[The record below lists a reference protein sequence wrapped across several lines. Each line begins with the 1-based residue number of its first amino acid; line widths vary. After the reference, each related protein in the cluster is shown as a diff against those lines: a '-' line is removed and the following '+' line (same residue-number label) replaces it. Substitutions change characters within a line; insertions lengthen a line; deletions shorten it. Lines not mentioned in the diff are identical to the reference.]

1 MSAKIAVQR
10 FFSIMSEQKFSQKKI
25 GQKANRS
32 PRVSVIIPAYNVAGF
47 IAETLDSVL
56 AQDFTG
62 YEIVLVN
69 DGSPDTEKLE
79 KVLEDYFEKIV
90 YVKQENGGTARARNT
105 GIENARGALLAF
117 LDGDDIW
124 LPEYLSGQ
132 IKFLTENNLEMVY
145 ADAFLFGEV
154 RAAGE
159 TYMRKSPSA
168 GAADFEGIVSGRC
181 SVITSGTLVYK
192 QKILE
197 AGMFDAAL
205 PRIGMEDFDLWLRL
219 AKAGARIGYQRKIL
233 LKYRV
238 SPNSLSG
245 NSVQRARRNVV
256 GLNIVREKLNLT
268 PGEEKVL
275 LQTLAEAEAELLL
288 ETGKAHLLRE
298 EFAEARKNFRA
309 ANAYYKKPK
318 LKLIDLALTV
328 SPRILVR
335 LFKKQRAAELPFIPT
350 SDF

>member
-1 MSAKIAVQR
+1 
-10 FFSIMSEQKFSQKKI
+10 MSEQKFTEKRI
-25 GQKANRS
+25 GQKAKRS
-32 PRVSVIIPAYNVAGF
+32 PRVSVVIPAYNVAGF
-47 IAETLDSVL
+47 VAETLDSVL
-56 AQDFTG
+56 AQTFPD

-79 KVLEDYFEKIV
+79 KTLENYFEKIV
-90 YVKQENGGTARARNT
+90 YVKQENGGTASARNA
-105 GIENARGALLAF
+105 GIENARGSLIAF

-124 LPEYLSGQ
+124 LPEYLSEQ

-154 RAAGE
+154 GDGRE
-159 TYMRKSPSA
+159 TYMRKSPST
-168 GAADFEGIVSGRC
+168 GAANFEGIVSGRC
-181 SVITSGTLVYK
+181 SVITSGTLCYK
-192 QKILE
+192 QKIID
-197 AGMFDAAL
+197 AGMFDAEL

-219 AKAGARIGYQRKIL
+219 AKAGVKIGYQRKIL

-238 SPNSLSG
+238 SPTSLSG
-245 NSVQRARRNVV
+245 SSVQRARRGVV

-268 PGEEKVL
+268 PDEEKVL
-275 LQTLAEAEAELLL
+275 RETLAEAEAELFL

>member
-1 MSAKIAVQR
+1 
-10 FFSIMSEQKFSQKKI
+10 MSEQKFPEKRI
-25 GQKANRS
+25 GRKANPS
-32 PRVSVIIPAYNVAGF
+32 PRVSVVIPAYNVAGF

-56 AQDFTG
+56 AQTFAD

-79 KVLEDYFEKIV
+79 KILENYFEKIV

-105 GIENARGALLAF
+105 GIENAQGEFIAF
-117 LDGDDIW
+117 LDGDDLW
-124 LPEYLSGQ
+124 LPEYLSAQ
-132 IKFLTENNLEMVY
+132 IKFLTENNLEMIY

-154 RAAGE
+154 RAGGE
-159 TYMRKSPSA
+159 TFMEKSPST

-192 QKILE
+192 QKILD
-197 AGMFDAAL
+197 AGMFDINL

-238 SPNSLSG
+238 SPTSLSG

-256 GLNIVREKLNLT
+256 GLNIVKEKLNLT
-268 PGEEKVL
+268 PNEEKVL
-275 LQTLAEAEAELLL
+275 RETLAEAEAELLL

-318 LKLIDLALTV
+318 LKLIDLALSV
-328 SPRILVR
+328 SPRILVK

-350 SDF
+350 SEF

>member
-1 MSAKIAVQR
+1 
-10 FFSIMSEQKFSQKKI
+10 MSEQKFVEKKI
-25 GQKANRS
+25 GHKVNAAPQ
-32 PRVSVIIPAYNVAGF
+32 VSVVIPAYNVAGF

-56 AQDFTG
+56 AQTFAG
-62 YEIVLVN
+62 GSEIILVN

-79 KVLEDYFEKIV
+79 KALENYFEKIV
-90 YVKQENGGTARARNT
+90 YLRQENGGTASARNA
-105 GIENARGALLAF
+105 GIENARGEFIAF

-124 LPEYLSGQ
+124 LPEYLDEQ
-132 IKFLTENNLEMVY
+132 INFLTGNNLEMVY
-145 ADAFLFGEV
+145 ADAYLFGAV
-154 RAAGE
+154 GSAHK
-159 TYMRKSPSA
+159 TYMQKSPSA

-181 SVITSGTLVYK
+181 SVITSGTLCYK
-192 QKILE
+192 QKILD
-197 AGMFDAAL
+197 AGMFDEKL

-245 NSVQRARRNVV
+245 NSIQRARRNVV
-256 GLNIVREKLNLT
+256 GLNIVKEKLDLT
-268 PGEEKVL
+268 PRETEVL
-275 LQTLAEAEAELLL
+275 NKTLAEAEAELLL

-309 ANAYYKKPK
+309 ANAHYKKTK
-318 LKLIDLALTV
+318 LKLIDLALAI
-328 SPRILVR
+328 SPRTLVK

>member
-1 MSAKIAVQR
+1 
-10 FFSIMSEQKFSQKKI
+10 MSEQKFVEKKI
-25 GQKANRS
+25 GQKVNAA
-32 PRVSVIIPAYNVAGF
+32 PRVSVVIPAYNVAGF
-47 IAETLDSVL
+47 IGETLDSVL
-56 AQDFTG
+56 AQTFAA

-79 KVLEDYFEKIV
+79 KALENYFEKIV
-90 YVKQENGGTARARNT
+90 YVRQQNGGTASARNT
-105 GIENARGALLAF
+105 GIENARGELLAF

-124 LPEYLSGQ
+124 LPEYLSEQ
-132 IKFLTENNLEMVY
+132 IEFLTANNLEMVY
-145 ADAFLFGEV
+145 ADAHLFGAV
-154 RAAGE
+154 GSAHQ
-159 TYMRKSPSA
+159 TYMQKSPSA

-192 QKILE
+192 RKILD
-197 AGMFDAAL
+197 AGMFDTEL

-219 AKAGARIGYQRKIL
+219 AKAGVKIGYQRKIL

-245 NSVQRARRNVV
+245 NSIQRARRNVV
-256 GLNIVREKLNLT
+256 GLNIVKEKLELT
-268 PGEEKVL
+268 PRETEVL
-275 LQTLAEAEAELLL
+275 NKTLAEAEAELLL
-288 ETGKAHLLRE
+288 EIGKAHLLRE

-309 ANAYYKKPK
+309 ANAHYKKTK
-318 LKLIDLALTV
+318 LKLIDLALAI
-328 SPRILVR
+328 SPRTLVR

>member
-1 MSAKIAVQR
+1 MRLCVEK
-10 FFSIMSEQKFSQKKI
+10 FMSEQKFPEKKI
-25 GQKANRS
+25 GQKANPS
-32 PRVSVIIPAYNVAGF
+32 PRVSVVIPAYNVAGF
-47 IAETLDSVL
+47 IAETLNSVL
-56 AQDFTG
+56 AQIFTD

-69 DGSPDTEKLE
+69 NGSPDTFELE
-79 KVLEDYFEKIV
+79 KILEKYFEKIV

-105 GIENARGALLAF
+105 GIENSRGELIAF
-117 LDGDDIW
+117 LDGDDVW
-124 LPEYLSGQ
+124 LPAYLSEQ
-132 IKFLTENNLEMVY
+132 IKFLTENNLEMIY
-145 ADAFLFGEV
+145 ADAFLFG
-154 RAAGE
+154 AIGAGAE
-159 TYMRKSPSA
+159 TYMQKSPSD
-168 GAADFEGIVSGRC
+168 GTADFEGIVSGRC

-192 QKILE
+192 QKILD
-197 AGMFDAAL
+197 AGMFDAEL

-219 AKAGARIGYQRKIL
+219 AKSGAAIGYQRKVL

-245 NSVQRARRNVV
+245 NSIQRARRTVV
-256 GLNIVREKLNLT
+256 GLNIVKEKLNLT
-268 PGEEKVL
+268 PREETVWRE
-275 LQTLAEAEAELLL
+275 TFAEAEAELFL

-328 SPRILVR
+328 SPRMLVR

-350 SDF
+350 SGF

>member
-1 MSAKIAVQR
+1 
-10 FFSIMSEQKFSQKKI
+10 MSEQKFSQKKI

-154 RAAGE
+154 RSAGE

-268 PGEEKVL
+268 PSEEKVL
-275 LQTLAEAEAELLL
+275 
-288 ETGKAHLLRE
+288 
-298 EFAEARKNFRA
+298 
-309 ANAYYKKPK
+309 
-318 LKLIDLALTV
+318 
-328 SPRILVR
+328 
-335 LFKKQRAAELPFIPT
+335 
-350 SDF
+350 

>member
-1 MSAKIAVQR
+1 MSD
-10 FFSIMSEQKFSQKKI
+10 EKFAEKKI
-25 GQKANRS
+25 GQKVNRS
-32 PRVSVIIPAYNVAGF
+32 PRVSVVIPAYNVAAF
-47 IAETLDSVL
+47 ISETLDSVL
-56 AQDFTG
+56 AQTFTN
-62 YEIVLVN
+62 YEILLVN

-79 KVLEDYFEKIV
+79 KILENYFEQIV
-90 YVKQENGGTARARNT
+90 YIKQKNGGTARARNT
-105 GIENARGALLAF
+105 GIENARGEFIAF

-132 IKFLTENNLEMVY
+132 IRFLTENNLEMVY
-145 ADAFLFGEV
+145 ANAFLFGEV
-154 RAAGE
+154 RAGGE
-159 TYMRKSPSA
+159 TYMQKSPST

-192 QKILE
+192 QKILD
-197 AGMFDAAL
+197 AGMFDVNL

-219 AKAGARIGYQRKIL
+219 AKAGVRIGYQRNIL

-256 GLNIVREKLNLT
+256 GLNIVKEKLNLT
-268 PGEEKVL
+268 PREAEVL
-275 LQTLAEAEAELLL
+275 RETLAEAEAELLL
-288 ETGKAHLLRE
+288 EIGKAHLLRE
-298 EFAEARKNFRA
+298 EFAEAGKNFRA
-309 ANAYYKKPK
+309 ANEYYKKPK
-318 LKLIDLALTV
+318 LKLIVLALAI

-350 SDF
+350 

>member
-1 MSAKIAVQR
+1 MTEK
-10 FFSIMSEQKFSQKKI
+10 KFVEKKI
-25 GQKANRS
+25 GQKAHPS
-32 PRVSVIIPAYNVAGF
+32 PQVSVVIPAYNVAGF

-56 AQDFTG
+56 AQTFTG
-62 YEIVLVN
+62 YEIILVN

-79 KVLEDYFEKIV
+79 KILENYFEKIV
-90 YVKQENGGTARARNT
+90 YIKQENGGTASARNT
-105 GIENARGALLAF
+105 GIENARGSLIAF

-124 LPEYLSGQ
+124 LPENLSEQ

-145 ADAFLFGEV
+145 CNAFLFGAV
-154 RAAGE
+154 GAAGE
-159 TYMRKSPSA
+159 TYMQKSPST

-181 SVITSGTLVYK
+181 SVITSGTLARK
-192 QKILE
+192 QKILD
-197 AGMFDAAL
+197 AGMFDAEL

-219 AKAGARIGYQRKIL
+219 AKAGARISYQRKIL

-238 SPNSLSG
+238 SPTSLSG
-245 NSVQRARRNVV
+245 NSIQRARRNVV
-256 GLNIVREKLNLT
+256 GLNIVKEKLNLT
-268 PGEEKVL
+268 PRETEIWRA
-275 LQTLAEAEAELLL
+275 TLAEAEAELLL

-309 ANAYYKKPK
+309 ANVHYKKTK
-318 LKLIDLALTV
+318 LKLIDLALAI
-328 SPRILVR
+328 SPKILVK

>member
-1 MSAKIAVQR
+1 
-10 FFSIMSEQKFSQKKI
+10 
-25 GQKANRS
+25 
-32 PRVSVIIPAYNVAGF
+32 
-47 IAETLDSVL
+47 
-56 AQDFTG
+56 
-62 YEIVLVN
+62 
-69 DGSPDTEKLE
+69 
-79 KVLEDYFEKIV
+79 
-90 YVKQENGGTARARNT
+90 
-105 GIENARGALLAF
+105 
-117 LDGDDIW
+117 
-124 LPEYLSGQ
+124 
-132 IKFLTENNLEMVY
+132 
-145 ADAFLFGEV
+145 
-154 RAAGE
+154 
-159 TYMRKSPSA
+159 MRKSPST
-168 GAADFEGIVSGRC
+168 GAANFEGIVSGRC

-192 QKILE
+192 QKILD
-197 AGMFDAAL
+197 AGMFDAEL

-219 AKAGARIGYQRKIL
+219 AKAGVGIGYQRKIL

-238 SPNSLSG
+238 SPTSLSG

-268 PGEEKVL
+268 PGELEVL
-275 LQTLAEAEAELLL
+275 RETLAEAEAELLL

-309 ANAYYKKPK
+309 ANEYYKKPK

>member
-1 MSAKIAVQR
+1 MS
-10 FFSIMSEQKFSQKKI
+10 KFVEKKI
-25 GQKANRS
+25 GQKANRK
-32 PRVSVIIPAYNVAGF
+32 PRVSVVIPAYNVAGF

-56 AQDFTG
+56 AQTFTS

-79 KVLEDYFEKIV
+79 KILENYFEKIV
-90 YVKQENGGTARARNT
+90 YIKQENGGTASARNT
-105 GIENARGALLAF
+105 GIENARGEFIAF

-124 LPEYLSGQ
+124 LPENLSEQ
-132 IKFLTENNLEMVY
+132 IKFLTENNLEMIY

-159 TYMRKSPSA
+159 TYMQKSPST

-181 SVITSGTLVYK
+181 SVITSGTLCYK
-192 QKILE
+192 QKILD
-197 AGMFDAAL
+197 AGMFDAEL
-205 PRIGMEDFDLWLRL
+205 PRIGMEDLDLWLRL
-219 AKAGARIGYQRKIL
+219 AKAGVGIGYQRKIL

-245 NSVQRARRNVV
+245 NSIQRARREVI
-256 GLNIVREKLNLT
+256 GLNIVKEKLNLT
-268 PGEEKVL
+268 PREREVL
-275 LQTLAEAEAELLL
+275 RETLAEAEAGLLL
-288 ETGKAHLLRE
+288 EIGKAHLLRE

-309 ANAYYKKPK
+309 ANAHYKKTK
-318 LKLIDLALTV
+318 LKLIDLALAI
-328 SPRILVR
+328 SPKTMVR
-335 LFKKQRAAELPFIPT
+335 LFKKQRAAELPFIPS

>member
-1 MSAKIAVQR
+1 
-10 FFSIMSEQKFSQKKI
+10 MSEQKFVEKKI
-25 GQKANRS
+25 GQKVNPS
-32 PRVSVIIPAYNVAGF
+32 PQVSVVIPAYNVAGF
-47 IAETLDSVL
+47 VAETLDSVF
-56 AQDFTG
+56 AQDFTS

-79 KVLEDYFEKIV
+79 KALASYFAKIV
-90 YVKQENGGTARARNT
+90 YIRQENGGTASARNT
-105 GIENARGALLAF
+105 AIENARGSLIAF

-132 IKFLTENNLEMVY
+132 IEFLTENNLEMVY
-145 ADAFLFGEV
+145 ADAHLFGEIN
-154 RAAGE
+154 AAHK
-159 TYMRKSPSA
+159 TFMQKSPSA

-192 QKILE
+192 QKILD
-197 AGMFDAAL
+197 AGMFDINL

-219 AKAGARIGYQRKIL
+219 AKAGAGIGYQRKIL

-245 NSVQRARRNVV
+245 NSIQRARRNVV
-256 GLNIVREKLNLT
+256 GLNIVKEKLNLT
-268 PGEEKVL
+268 AREREVL
-275 LQTLAEAEAELLL
+275 RETLAEAEAELLL
-288 ETGKAHLLRE
+288 EIGKAHLLRE
-298 EFAEARKNFRA
+298 EYAEARKNFRA

-318 LKLIDLALTV
+318 LKLIDLALAI
-328 SPRILVR
+328 SPKILVK